1 MIKKYNR
8 IFVNLS
14 TAAGDVLAIF
24 IRSLLCELGPPCLP
38 LSFAVILD
46 DRGLSVWF
54 SIFRFFPDSSV
65 CIPLELG
72 AQPIREQAARQ
83 VGSVGGALVPDGEEQ
98 GNPARDWLPKG
109 YNGSPVSSSSFLPS
123 FLSWMKQGPG
133 K

>member
-24 IRSLLCELGPPCLP
+24 IPSLFCELGPLCLP

-46 DRGLSVWF
+46 DRGVSVWF

-72 AQPIREQAARQ
+72 AQPIHEQTARQ
-83 VGSVGGALVPDGEEQ
+83 VGSLGGVPD
-98 GNPARDWLPKG
+98 P
-109 YNGSPVSSSSFLPS
+109 
-123 FLSWMKQGPG
+123 
-133 K
+133 